1 MSFDAKLTTHPVI
14 RGFWTDE
21 EMLSLTGATS
31 LAPMKRLQK
40 AGVLKPDRYEKA
52 PGKKARAW
60 SLNEVLTI
68 ALALNFAEQ
77 ASVNLSVTSV
87 ILSAIGS
94 RTIDRVTMGDQIM
107 QEAARELSV
116 VAQDVGQDEWGL
128 PFTWHN
134 HVLTV
139 RRRTCL
145 DLIVIDR
152 KDVLTREKQSD
163 LSGSKDERFI
173 ASFESMKSNE
183 PSYSVLSTKRILSVG
198 QSTEVSRL
206 VVHLHR
212 LLDDS
217 LLSEAVGANV
227 NVIEP
232 KLEVEE

>member
-1 MSFDAKLTTHPVI
+1 MSIDAKMIAHPII

-21 EMLSLTGATS
+21 EMMAITGATS
-31 LAPMKRLQK
+31 LAPIKRLQK
-40 AGVLKPDRYEKA
+40 AGVISPGRYEKA

-87 ILSAIGS
+87 ILSAISS
-94 RTIDRVTMGDQIM
+94 RTINRVTLGDQIM
-107 QEAARELSV
+107 QEAVRELSV
-116 VAQDVGQDEWGL
+116 VSQDVGQDEWGL
-128 PFTWHN
+128 PLTWHN

-139 RRRTCL
+139 SRRTCL

-152 KDVLTREKQSD
+152 KDVLIREKRTDS
-163 LSGSKDERFI
+163 SGSRNERFI

-183 PSYSVLSTKRILSVG
+183 PSYSLLNTKRILSVG
-198 QSTEVSRL
+198 QSTEISRL

-212 LLDDS
+212 LLNTS

-227 NVIEP
+227 HVVEP
-232 KLEVEE
+232 YLEVEE

>member
-1 MSFDAKLTTHPVI
+1 MSIDAKLATHPVI

-31 LAPMKRLQK
+31 LAPIKRLQK
-40 AGVLKPDRYEKA
+40 AGVLSPGRYEKA

-60 SLNEVLTI
+60 SLNEVLTL

-87 ILSAIGS
+87 ILSAISS
-94 RTIDRVTMGDQIM
+94 RTINRVTLGDQIM
-107 QEAARELSV
+107 QEAVRELSV

-139 RRRTCL
+139 SRRTCL

-152 KDVLTREKQSD
+152 KDVFIREKRSD
-163 LSGSKDERFI
+163 LSGSENERFV

-183 PSYSVLSTKRILSVG
+183 PSYSVLSAKRLLPVG

-212 LLDDS
+212 LLNTS
-217 LLSEAVGANV
+217 LLSEAVGASV
-227 NVIEP
+227 HVIEP
-232 KLEVEE
+232 NLEVEE